1 MKARDLVDGLGRMPL
16 WLYLI
21 RHGGTA
27 WSISGQHTGRT
38 DIPLTPRGESEA
50 TRLKH
55 RLDNIGFAH
64 VLTSPSRRAR
74 RTCELVDLERAAE
87 IDPDLAEWDYGQYE
101 GRRSVDIRAER
112 PGWNVFRDGCPGGET
127 PAQVSDR
134 ADRLIVRLRS
144 LDGTVALF
152 SHGQFGSVLA
162 ARWIGLPLIE
172 AQHLRL
178 DTASL
183 SILGS
188 DPPPPRC
195 PSSRRGT
202 RPGKR
207 QSARQASRASA
218 ARPRSSK
225 GPLTDGRT
233 REGSRGQRST
243 RDDARWRPVHST
255 RA

>member
-1 MKARDLVDGLGRMPL
+1 MKARDLVDGLGPMPL

-127 PAQVSDR
+127 PAQVSER

-188 DPPPPRC
+188 DPHHPEVPIIASWNTTGEETVGPPGVTRVRGAAEIQQRAIDRWENEGGEPR
-195 PSSRRGT
+195 T
-202 RPGKR
+202 EEY
-207 QSARQASRASA
+207 
-218 ARPRSSK
+218 PR
-225 GPLTDGRT
+225 
-233 REGSRGQRST
+233 
-243 RDDARWRPVHST
+243 
-255 RA
+255 

>member
-1 MKARDLVDGLGRMPL
+1 MPL
-16 WLYLI
+16 GLYLV

-38 DIPLTPRGESEA
+38 DIPLTPRGENEA

-55 RLDNIGFAH
+55 RLDSVEFAH

-74 RTCELVDLERAAE
+74 RTCELVGLEGAARIE
-87 IDPDLAEWDYGQYE
+87 PDLAEWDYGDYE

-127 PAQVSDR
+127 PAQLCDR
-134 ADRLIVRLRS
+134 ADRLIARLRS
-144 LDGTVALF
+144 LDGAVALF

-162 ARWIGLPLIE
+162 VRWIGLPLLE

-183 SILGS
+183 SVLGS
-188 DPPPPRC
+188 DPHHPEVSIIASWNTTGEERVGSPGATRGGGAAAVQRRAIDRWENEGGEPRAE
-195 PSSRRGT
+195 GY
-202 RPGKR
+202 
-207 QSARQASRASA
+207 
-218 ARPRSSK
+218 PR
-225 GPLTDGRT
+225 
-233 REGSRGQRST
+233 
-243 RDDARWRPVHST
+243 
-255 RA
+255 